1 MSTEHHAQCYNDNN
15 NRLKVTPEQ
24 AAEVLKSAD
33 HPNCSCHVLTRRGS
47 SSKLNPLDDTRI
59 VEVMPLIPPEILMED
74 VPLTD
79 VAFATTLTARRE
91 AAAVINGT
99 DDRLLVV
106 VGPCSVHDPKAALDY
121 ASLLKDAIGEFK
133 EDLCI
138 IMRVYFE
145 KPRTTVGWKGLIN
158 DPYLDESFKINH
170 GLKIARTLLH
180 SLNEM
185 GVPCGCEYL
194 DTITPQYISDLVSWG
209 AIGARTTES
218 QVHRELASGLSCP
231 IGFKNGTDGNV
242 QIAIDAVKASGVGHH
257 FLSVTKHGLA
267 SIIKTAGND
276 STHVILR
283 GSNTGPNYSP
293 EHVSRVVTELEKG
306 GVNPRVMVD
315 CSHGNSSKIHK
326 NQLVVAGSIASQIM
340 DGNTNIVGVMIES
353 NLKEGNQKL
362 TNAGPSALEYG
373 KSITDACIHWD
384 DTYAILSDLAKAVK
398 LRREFL
404 KRSS

>member
-180 SLNEM
+180 SLVRTLLF
-185 GVPCGCEYL
+185 GGCEA
-194 DTITPQYISDLVSWG
+194 D
-209 AIGARTTES
+209 
-218 QVHRELASGLSCP
+218 
-231 IGFKNGTDGNV
+231 
-242 QIAIDAVKASGVGHH
+242 
-257 FLSVTKHGLA
+257 
-267 SIIKTAGND
+267 
-276 STHVILR
+276 
-283 GSNTGPNYSP
+283 
-293 EHVSRVVTELEKG
+293 
-306 GVNPRVMVD
+306 
-315 CSHGNSSKIHK
+315 
-326 NQLVVAGSIASQIM
+326 
-340 DGNTNIVGVMIES
+340 
-353 NLKEGNQKL
+353 
-362 TNAGPSALEYG
+362 
-373 KSITDACIHWD
+373 
-384 DTYAILSDLAKAVK
+384 
-398 LRREFL
+398 
-404 KRSS
+404 